1 MWPQSGC
8 RQGYAEGEVGDGVLK
23 EVLASKKIAGFGE
36 RGGMRRRGESS
47 RTEKG
52 DE

>member
-1 MWPQSGC
+1 MWPQFGC

-23 EVLASKKIAGFGE
+23 GGLASKTIAEFGK
-36 RGGMRRRGESS
+36 RGGMKTRSKSS